1 MSLTIDRDLETKIR
15 AQAEAQGLSV
25 EAYLQRLVQA
35 DQEGAKELETLAL
48 EGLHSGAPIEPG
60 PSYWQ
65 EKHRLLDE
73 RLSAPNR
80 R

>member
-1 MSLTIDRDLETKIR
+1 MSLAIDRDLEIKIR
-15 AQAEAQGLSV
+15 AQAEAEGLSV
-25 EAYLQRLVQA
+25 ETYLERLVQA

-48 EGLHSGAPIEPG
+48 EGLHSRAPIKPE

-73 RLSAPNR
+73 RLNKTNGR
-80 R
+80 

>member
-1 MSLTIDRDLETKIR
+1 MSLAIDRELETKIR
-15 AQAEAQGLSV
+15 AQAEADGLSV

-35 DQEGAKELETLAL
+35 DQEGAKELDALAL

-60 PSYWQ
+60 QSYWQ

-73 RLSAPNR
+73 RLSGANR